1 MAALA
6 RLLDDLHNDALL
18 APSVTHF
25 PSLEMLVT
33 SEVDSV
39 HKAKELKLM
48 AESIAFRGDLGP
60 VWFEI
65 SLHVAAMNSWMSH
78 KLLHGR
84 FQLDKF

>member
-1 MAALA
+1 M
-6 RLLDDLHNDALL
+6 

-48 AESIAFRGDLGP
+48 AESIAFRGNLGP

-84 FQLDKF
+84 FQLDKFCHFLNFCCFCKL